1 MTIAILGGSGLV
13 GSRLRETWSE
23 TAEVLAPAHAD
34 LDVLDAAAL
43 DAFIASTS
51 AETVG
56 SCVAV
61 ADVDG
66 CEPESGDLS
75 GRAYRLNAD
84 FPRRLAEA
92 CQHAGKHLV
101 HISTDYVFDGEKASA
116 PYVEDDRTGALCWYA
131 ETKLRGEQ
139 AIVGA
144 NSEAAIARIE
154 MPFTAAAHP
163 KRDLARTLA
172 ARLHAG
178 QPVQAVTDQRIT
190 PVLLEDAA
198 VALRRLVESR
208 RAGVIHIASTTS
220 TTPHALATSL
230 AKHLRVSETLVQ
242 PVAFEQF
249 AATRPARRPR
259 HSWLDV
265 SRFSGHFGSGILRP
279 VEDEMDLWARQWQSM

>member
-1 MTIAILGGSGLV
+1 MAIAILGGSGLV
-13 GSRLRETWSE
+13 GSRLCEMWS
-23 TAEVLAPAHAD
+23 TSTPVIAPAHAD
-34 LDVLDAAAL
+34 LDVLHPAAL
-43 DAFIASTS
+43 ETFIQSTS
-51 AETVG
+51 ADTVVN
-56 SCVAV
+56 CVAA

-92 CQHAGKHLV
+92 CEQTGKHLV
-101 HISTDYVFDGEKASA
+101 HISTDYVFDGEKASS

-139 AIVGA
+139 AVLGA
-144 NSEAAIARIE
+144 NSQATIARIE
-154 MPFTAAAHP
+154 MPFTAAPHP

-172 ARLHAG
+172 ARLQAG

-190 PVLLEDAA
+190 PVYLDDAA
-198 VALRRLVESR
+198 AALRHLVESR
-208 RAGVIHIASTTS
+208 LSGVIHVAATTW
-220 TTPHALATSL
+220 TTPYDLAMTL
-230 AKHLRVSETLVQ
+230 ARHLGVSETLVQ
-242 PVAFEQF
+242 PVPFEQF

-265 SRFSGHFGSGILRP
+265 SRFSDHFGSGMLRP
-279 VEDEMDLWARQWQSM
+279 VEDEMTLWARQWPST